1 MKKIDLLGYGAATF
15 ADSAPY
21 NFVTVYLIFFLIT
34 IVGMSPGV
42 SGLVSSVIILSDG
55 VVGALIGYISDNIRW
70 KYGRR
75 RPFLLAAV
83 LPLVIG
89 LMLLFFTVNA
99 GAVAQAAFYIFA
111 GLMFWLGFSMYY
123 TPYTALGAELTD
135 DYNERSVLRTIARLF
150 GIAGNFIGMVIPLIF
165 VRYMLGRGVT
175 ESTAWFMMASILAV
189 IAGGSI
195 IITWISTKGKEQHVE
210 NEKGQI
216 NIKKLISEYLQI
228 LKLKPFRH
236 MIVVIGM
243 YIVANTFYNSSMVF
257 FARYNLGLGD
267 EVTSG
272 IFLISIIANLIYTPV
287 MGICAVKFGKKNILA
302 MSMLLSGL
310 CAVVFYITG
319 IISSYFQM
327 GMYAVIYSI
336 SYTCFWQLINAV
348 MYDITEVAEYVLGKR
363 LEGSISSVYGL
374 IFTIFTSIATQIVG
388 WMLKFNF
395 VNAAFIL
402 LPGICLIA
410 AAVAQFIYPINE
422 RKFNQLKEAIKCKE
436 AGKPANVKGL
446 ERII

>member
-1 MKKIDLLGYGAATF
+1 MKKRDLLGYGAATF

-21 NFVTVYLIFFLIT
+21 NFVTVYLILFLT
-34 IVGMSPGV
+34 TVVGMSPEV
-42 SGLVSSVIILSDG
+42 SGTVSSVIILADG
-55 VVGALIGYISDNIRW
+55 VVGALIGYISDNIRC

-75 RPFLLAAV
+75 RPFLIAAV
-83 LPLVIG
+83 FPLVVG
-89 LMLLFFTVNA
+89 LILLFSTVNA
-99 GAVAQAAFYIFA
+99 GTAVQSAFYIFA

-150 GIAGNFIGMVIPLIF
+150 GIVGNFVGMVLPLIF
-165 VRYMLGRGVT
+165 VNFMLGRGVT
-175 ESTAWFMMASILAV
+175 ENKSWFMMAAILAV

-195 IITWISTKGKEQHVE
+195 IMTWASTKGKEQHVE

-216 NIKKLISEYLQI
+216 NIRKLISEYFQI
-228 LKLKPFRH
+228 LKLKPFKH

-257 FARYNLGLGD
+257 FSRYNLGLGD
-267 EVTSG
+267 EVTSS
-272 IFLISIIANLIYTPV
+272 IFMISIIANLIYTPV
-287 MGICAVKFGKKNILA
+287 MGVCAVKFGKKKTLA
-302 MSMLLSGL
+302 TSMLLSGMFAL
-310 CAVVFYITG
+310 VFYMTG
-319 IISSYFQM
+319 INSYLQM
-327 GMYAVIYSI
+327 GVYAIIYSI

-348 MYDITEVAEYVLGKR
+348 MYDITEVGEYVLGKR

-388 WMLKFNF
+388 WLLKFDF
-395 VNAAFIL
+395 VNAAFVL
-402 LPGICLIA
+402 LPGICLIV

-422 RKFNQLKEAIKCKE
+422 RTFNQLKEAIKCKK
-436 AGKPANVKGL
+436 AGQPVDLKGL
-446 ERII
+446 DRIL

>member
-1 MKKIDLLGYGAATF
+1 MKKKDLLGYGAATF

-21 NFVTVYLIFFLIT
+21 NFVTVYLILFLT
-34 IVGMSPGV
+34 TVVGMSPEV
-42 SGLVSSVIILSDG
+42 SGTVSSVIILADG
-55 VVGALIGYISDNIRW
+55 VVGALIGYISDNIRC

-75 RPFLLAAV
+75 RPFLIAAV

-89 LMLLFFTVNA
+89 LMMLFSTVNA
-99 GAVAQAAFYIFA
+99 GTAVQSAFYIFS

-150 GIAGNFIGMVIPLIF
+150 GIAGNFIGMVLPLIF
-165 VRYMLGRGVT
+165 VQYMLSKGVG
-175 ESTAWFMMASILAV
+175 ESTAWFMMAAILAV

-195 IITWISTKGKEQHVE
+195 VITWISTKGKEQHVE

-216 NIKKLISEYLQI
+216 NIGKLISEYLQI
-228 LKLKPFRH
+228 LKLKPFKH

-267 EVTSG
+267 EITSS
-272 IFLISIIANLIYTPV
+272 IFLISIIANLIYTPIIGV
-287 MGICAVKFGKKNILA
+287 CAVKFGKKNTLA

-310 CAVVFYITG
+310 CAVAFFIIG
-319 IISSYFQM
+319 INSYFQM
-327 GMYAVIYSI
+327 GVYAVIYSI

-348 MYDITEVAEYVLGKR
+348 MYDITEVGEYVLGKR

-388 WMLKFNF
+388 WLLKFDF
-395 VNAAFIL
+395 VNAAFVL
-402 LPGICLIA
+402 LPGLCLIA

-422 RKFNQLKEAIKCKE
+422 RTFNRLKEAIKCKK
-436 AGKPANVKGL
+436 AGKPADIKGL
-446 ERII
+446 GRII

>member
-21 NFVTVYLIFFLIT
+21 NFVTVYLILFMT
-34 IVGMSPGV
+34 TVAGMSPEV
-42 SGLVSSVIILSDG
+42 SGTVSSVIILADG
-55 VVGALIGYISDNIRW
+55 VVGALIGYISDNISW

-75 RPFLLAAV
+75 RPFLIVAV

-89 LMLLFFTVNA
+89 LMLLFSTINA
-99 GAVAQAAFYIFA
+99 TTAVQTAFYIFA

-150 GIAGNFIGMVIPLIF
+150 GIAGNFIGMVLPLIF
-165 VRYMLGRGVT
+165 VKYMLSRGVA
-175 ESTAWFMMASILAV
+175 ENRAWFMMAAMLAV

-195 IITWISTKGKEQHVE
+195 IITWISTKGKEQPVE
-210 NEKGQI
+210 NEEGQI
-216 NIKKLISEYLQI
+216 NIRKLISEYLQI
-228 LKLKPFRH
+228 LKLKPFKH

-257 FARYNLGLGD
+257 FARYNLGMGD
-267 EVTSG
+267 EVTSS

-287 MGICAVKFGKKNILA
+287 MGVCAVKFGKKNTLA

-310 CAVVFYITG
+310 CAVAFFIIG
-319 IISSYFQM
+319 INSYFQM
-327 GMYAVIYSI
+327 GVYAVIYSI

-348 MYDITEVAEYVLGKR
+348 MYDITEVGEYVLDKR

-388 WMLKFNF
+388 WLLKFDF
-395 VNAAFIL
+395 VNAAFVL
-402 LPGICLIA
+402 LPGLCLIA

-422 RKFNQLKEAIKCKE
+422 RTFNRLKEAIQCKK
-436 AGKPANVKGL
+436 AGKPADIKGL
-446 ERII
+446 GRII